1 MGNRITP
8 GHFFGGAF
16 SSGRRATGCY
26 DADRVPA
33 AMDKSSPSAEGV
45 FAEAIELPP
54 GPARD
59 QLVAQRCRADA
70 ALRREVASLLGA
82 HDAAGGFLQP
92 PSRPTVRLDF
102 TTTASRGTAVM
113 NAVVHA
119 DVFLRG
125 FRQPAPEQVENFIS
139 QLPEAVRGETRE
151 RIQAGLNVRQLRG
164 QERRPV
170 PEPEEA
176 LPRLPGFRIERKLG
190 QGGLGVVYLAHD
202 EKLNRRVVIK
212 VLRRHA
218 DEQLRR
224 RVLDEARH
232 TAALSD
238 PAVVTVFSVL
248 DETDP
253 PAIVMEFV
261 EGYPLDRFAAQ
272 LNFEQKARLLREV
285 VRGLSV
291 AHARGLIHRDL
302 KPENVIVGPDLRPRI
317 LDFGLALSL
326 EEASRQGRGFEGT
339 PLYASPEQAK
349 GEALSPASDVFS
361 FGSLMFKVLTG
372 KAPFAGDSISQVLEA
387 IVSTAPP
394 FLREVAVGVP
404 EDLQAICLAC
414 LAWSPADRPGAELV
428 ALELGRFLA
437 GEPVRLKPKLYDDLL
452 RRAISEH
459 ANQAK
464 TWESQSIISREERD
478 ALEIIHRRLLA
489 DEDHWIID
497 ARRITPMQAILSA
510 ATWLTV
516 VATVLTVW
524 MLRDELAPPWRWLL
538 PVFFTTTL
546 LLAGHVA
553 RRGQENLAAATFLAG
568 AALTIAPAT
577 LALLAELRL
586 FATPPAGVTQLF
598 YVTFTNQQVLAASL
612 TALTVSGFGLWRL
625 KMTGFAWTTAALTST
640 SYLSLV
646 LLFNW
651 LEQKPEIKALW
662 CLPLA
667 LIEFVA
673 LALERAGRV
682 RWTMPFHLIA
692 IAAIVIGLDV
702 MAYSG
707 PTLEMLGVTSERWS
721 YFDHERQVAF
731 SVVLNGLLF
740 LALMSLGE
748 RSASLDLRRASK
760 WLEVLAIIHTIS
772 ALFANAMNHEAK
784 PLVRVDVWLYLAAA
798 LSFAVLAPFRSRW
811 RMLVGGLVGCGLGS
825 YLLVYLNL
833 VARKP
838 FIIGLGLLGLVVAL
852 GAFIYVKH
860 GTRAGG
866 RFGKQAE
873 QNTTRKPSDT
883 SSSSSAPE

>member
-1 MGNRITP
+1 MAN
-8 GHFFGGAF
+8 
-16 SSGRRATGCY
+16 
-26 DADRVPA
+26 
-33 AMDKSSPSAEGV
+33 SPNTAEGI
-45 FAEAIELPP
+45 FAEAVELPP
-54 GPARD
+54 GSKRD
-59 QLVAQRCRADA
+59 HWLAGRCGVDTP
-70 ALRREVASLLGA
+70 LHDEVASLLRA
-82 HDAAGGFLQP
+82 HDAAGDFLKP
-92 PSRPTVRLDF
+92 PTQSKVRLESS
-102 TTTASRGTAVM
+102 TTASQGTAVM
-113 NAVVHA
+113 NAALHA
-119 DVFLRG
+119 DAFLRG
-125 FRQPAPEQVENFIS
+125 FDKPDQAQVENFVA
-139 QLPEAVRGETRE
+139 QLPAAMRREARE
-151 RIQAGLNVRQLRG
+151 RIQAGLHVRQLRG
-164 QERRPV
+164 KERRPTS
-170 PEPEEA
+170 EQAEE
-176 LPRLPGFRIERKLG
+176 LPQLPGFRIERKLG
-190 QGGLGVVYLAHD
+190 QGGLGVVYAAHD

-218 DEQLRR
+218 DEQVRR

-261 EGYPLDRFAAQ
+261 EGYSLDRFAAQ
-272 LNFEQKARLLREV
+272 LNFEQKAQLLREV
-285 VRGLSV
+285 ARGLSV

-302 KPENVIVGPDLRPRI
+302 KPDNVIVGPDMRPRI

-414 LAWSPADRPGAELV
+414 LAWNPADRPGAELV
-428 ALELGRFLA
+428 ALELGRFLV

-459 ANQAK
+459 SNQAEA
-464 TWESQSIISREERD
+464 WQSQSIISREERD
-478 ALEIIHRRLLA
+478 ALKIIHRRLLA

-497 ARRITPMQAILSA
+497 ARRITPIQAILSA

-516 VATVLTVW
+516 VATMLTVS
-524 MLRDELAPPWRWLL
+524 MLRNELEPLWRWLL
-538 PVFFTTTL
+538 PAFFTTAL
-546 LLAGHVA
+546 LVAGTVA
-553 RRGQENLAAATFLAG
+553 RRGRENLAAATFLAG

-577 LALLAELRL
+577 LALLAELHW
-586 FATPPAGVTQLF
+586 FATVPAEVTQVF
-598 YVTFTNQQVLAASL
+598 PDRFTNQQVLAAAL
-612 TALTVSGFGLWRL
+612 TALAISGFSLWRL
-625 KMTGFAWTTAALTST
+625 KMTGFAWTTATLATT
-640 SYLSLV
+640 SYFSLL

-651 LEQKPEIKALW
+651 LEQEPKIQALW

-667 LIEFVA
+667 VMEFVA

-682 RWTMPFHLIA
+682 RWTMPFHLVA
-692 IAAIVIGLDV
+692 VGALVIGLDV
-702 MAYSG
+702 MAFNG
-707 PTLEMLGVTSERWS
+707 PTLEMLGMTTDQWS
-721 YFDHERQVAF
+721 YFDHDRQVAF

-740 LALMSLGE
+740 LALMLVGE

-760 WLEVLAIIHTIS
+760 WLEVLAILHTIS
-772 ALFANAMNHEAK
+772 ALFANAMQHEGK
-784 PLVRVDVWLYLAAA
+784 PLVRVDVWIYLAAA
-798 LSFAVLAPFRSRW
+798 LCFTVLAPFRSRW

-825 YLLVYLNL
+825 FLLVQLNL

-838 FIIGLGLLGLVVAL
+838 FIIGLGILGLAVAL

-860 GTRAGG
+860 GTRATG
-866 RFGKQAE
+866 RFGKPGGKI
-873 QNTTRKPSDT
+873 RKD
-883 SSSSSAPE
+883 

>member
-1 MGNRITP
+1 
-8 GHFFGGAF
+8 
-16 SSGRRATGCY
+16 
-26 DADRVPA
+26 
-33 AMDKSSPSAEGV
+33 MDKSPNTAEAI
-45 FAEAIELPP
+45 FAEAVELPP
-54 GPARD
+54 GSARD
-59 QLVAQRCRADA
+59 QLLARRCAEDA
-70 ALRREVASLLGA
+70 GLRREVTSLLCA
-82 HDAAGGFLQP
+82 HDDAGDFLQP
-92 PSRPTVRLDF
+92 PSPQPKAPPES
-102 TTTASRGTAVM
+102 TTASQGTATM
-113 NAVVHA
+113 NAAVHA
-119 DVFLRG
+119 DGFLRG
-125 FRQPAPEQVENFIS
+125 FSQPDTVQVENFVA
-139 QLPEAVRGETRE
+139 QLPEAVRKEVRE
-151 RIQAGLNVRQLRG
+151 RIKAGLHVRQLRG
-164 QERRPV
+164 QERRP
-170 PEPEEA
+170 PSEQAEE
-176 LPRLPGFRIERKLG
+176 LPQLPGFCIERKLG
-190 QGGLGVVYLAHD
+190 QGGLGVVYAAHD

-212 VLRRHA
+212 VLRHHA
-218 DEQLRR
+218 DEQVRR

-285 VRGLSV
+285 ARGLSV

-302 KPENVIVGPDLRPRI
+302 KPDNVIVGPDMRPRI

-326 EEASRQGRGFEGT
+326 AEASRQGRGFEGT

-349 GEALSPASDVFS
+349 GDALSPASDVFS

-414 LAWSPADRPGAELV
+414 LAWNPADRPNAELV
-428 ALELGRFLA
+428 ALELGRFLV

-459 ANQAK
+459 SNQVKA
-464 TWESQSIISREERD
+464 WESQSIISREERD
-478 ALEIIHRRLLA
+478 ALEIIHRRLLV

-524 MLRDELAPPWRWLL
+524 MLRDELTAPWRWLF
-538 PVFFTTTL
+538 PVFFATAL
-546 LLAGHVA
+546 LLAGQIA
-553 RRGQENLAAATFLAG
+553 RRGRENLAAATFLAG
-568 AALTIAPAT
+568 AALAIAPAT
-577 LALLAELRL
+577 LALLAEMHW
-586 FATPPAGVTQLF
+586 FGTPPPNVTQLF
-598 YVTFTNQQVLAASL
+598 PDTFTNQQVLTASL
-612 TALTVSGFGLWRL
+612 TALAVSAFGLWRL
-625 KMTGFAWTTAALTST
+625 KMTGFAWTTATLATT
-640 SYLSLV
+640 SYLSL
-646 LLFNW
+646 LLLLNW
-651 LEQKPEIKALW
+651 LDQKPEIQALW

-667 LIEFVA
+667 LMEFVA

-692 IAAIVIGLDV
+692 VGALVIGLDV
-702 MAYSG
+702 VAFKG
-707 PTLEMLGVTSERWS
+707 PTLEMLGVTTERWS
-721 YFDHERQVAF
+721 YFNHDRQVAF

-740 LALMSLGE
+740 LVLMLVGE

-760 WLEVLAIIHTIS
+760 WLEVLAILHTIS
-772 ALFANAMNHEAK
+772 ALFANAMQHKEN
-784 PLVRVDVWLYLAAA
+784 PLVRVDVWVYLAAA
-798 LSFAVLAPFRSRW
+798 LFFTVLAPFRSRW

-838 FIIGLGLLGLVVAL
+838 FIIGLGLLGLAVAL

-860 GTRAGG
+860 GTWSAG
-866 RFGKQAE
+866 RFGKQTGA
-873 QNTTRKPSDT
+873 KPNK
-883 SSSSSAPE
+883 